1 MMEFTV
7 DDFPTPPFPIT
18 IIVKEFTFYTK
29 TNTRNSQSRKKKKK
43 TSLQMQIL
51 AKKKKDNSKTK
62 LLSMKNCSRECNN
75 LRGNK
80 KKYLLFKFSQKLKQ
94 LSLCSRCECIDS
106 RPLTDNLG
114 CHWQDVPLTQKREE
128 EKLIKWNRV
137 LAHNTPPKPTN

>member
-51 AKKKKDNSKTK
+51 AKKKDNSKTK

-80 KKYLLFKFSQKLKQ
+80 KNTSC
-94 LSLCSRCECIDS
+94 LSFPKSSNNLVCVAGANVLIPDHSRITWVAIDKMF
-106 RPLTDNLG
+106 
-114 CHWQDVPLTQKREE
+114 H
-128 EKLIKWNRV
+128 
-137 LAHNTPPKPTN
+137 